1 MTQTL
6 TQTLLKRRNAGYS
19 LDEAARI
26 GQAIRK
32 RHTVL
37 ACPRC
42 CAALR
47 YAVNTSGMEAVGLLR
62 CDVCGRSLLIRG
74 NPPCA
79 GQERQAEPAEQHD
92 EGR

>member
-1 MTQTL
+1 MMTQTP
-6 TQTLLKRRNAGYS
+6 LKRRTTGYS

-32 RHTVL
+32 RLTVL

-47 YAVNTSGMEAVGLLR
+47 YAVDTSGVEAVGLLR
-62 CDVCGRSLLIRG
+62 CDVCGRSLLIRD
-74 NPPCA
+74 NPTCT
-79 GQERQAEPAEQHD
+79 GQERQAEPAEPHD

>member
-1 MTQTL
+1 MTQTP
-6 TQTLLKRRNAGYS
+6 LKRRSAGYS

-26 GQAIRK
+26 GQAIRE
-32 RHTVL
+32 RRTVV

-47 YAVNTSGMEAVGLLR
+47 YEVDTRGAEAVWLLL
-62 CDVCGRSLLIRG
+62 CDACERSLVIRDT
-74 NPPCA
+74 PPCA

>member
-1 MTQTL
+1 MMTQTP
-6 TQTLLKRRNAGYS
+6 LKRRSAGYS

-26 GQAIRK
+26 GQAIRE

-42 CAALR
+42 YAALR
-47 YAVNTSGMEAVGLLR
+47 HAVDTSGVEAVWLIR
-62 CDVCGRSLLIRG
+62 CDVCERSVVIRDTL
-74 NPPCA
+74 PCA
-79 GQERQAEPAEQHD
+79 GQERQAEPAAQHD